1 MMAPYLILSD
11 IHANYEAL
19 EAVLEDARGRY
30 DRILCLGDLV
40 GYGADPNPVAEWS
53 KSNVASV
60 IRGNHD
66 RACTGNDSLEYFN
79 PAARASALWTRSA
92 LTPANGSYLEH
103 LARGPLRVTHENA
116 SHLSGDSSGAGDSS
130 GGFDLVHGSPLDED
144 EYLVSVDDVQFLG
157 DYLETKLTFFGHTH
171 LQGGFLLAPR
181 GVKRI
186 TPDKAVQLE
195 PDYYYLINPGSVG
208 QPRDGDPRAAYAV
221 YSPEDRTIEYGRV
234 PYDIGKAAA
243 KILHAGLPESLAMR
257 LFEGI

>member
-1 MMAPYLILSD
+1 MPYLIVSD
-11 IHANYEAL
+11 IHANYDAL

-30 DRILCLGDLV
+30 DSILCLGDLV
-40 GYGADPNPVAEWS
+40 GYGAEPNQVAEWV

-66 RACTGNDSLEYFN
+66 RACTGTDLLEYFN
-79 PAARASALWTRSA
+79 PAARASAFWTRGA
-92 LTPANGSYLEH
+92 LTPGNWNYLEH
-103 LARGPLRVTHENA
+103 LARGPLRVTPPGV
-116 SHLSGDSSGAGDSS
+116 SGGLDE
-130 GGFDLVHGSPLDED
+130 GFDLVHGSPLDED
-144 EYLVSVDDVQFLG
+144 EYLVGVDDVQFLS
-157 DYLETKLTFFGHTH
+157 DYLDTKLTFFGHTH
-171 LQGGFLLAPR
+171 LQGGFLLGPR

-186 TPDKAVQLE
+186 VPNLAQQPDRPLRLE

-208 QPRDGDPRAAYAV
+208 QPRDGDPRAAYAL

-243 KILHAGLPESLAMR
+243 KILKAELPDSLAMR